1 MAAKRKGHLDGETE
15 IEQRRSDVSLRVS
28 PVKPC
33 PLCGKDPRRVEP
45 AGNRAALVRCQSC
58 GLVFAAS
65 GATTADLYERAYGSD
80 AHQYAEYHDLAKK
93 AHRGEIRETWAMRH
107 FFRKTAASGLLLD
120 VGCSTG
126 SFLFA
131 ARQRGWKVAG
141 VEISPSAAHVA
152 RELTGAAITV
162 GTVTDHVVNITYD
175 AVTAWEV
182 LEHVTEPRA
191 FVAACVDLLAPGGA
205 LAISVPNWRS
215 PWMRNSPH
223 SEHWPPF
230 HLSYWERETLS
241 YLFHQAGLDR
251 IVVLEK
257 PFAWEEEVGWAK
269 WLYLPVALVRSALL
283 GAKGM
288 HLFAMGWKR

>member
-1 MAAKRKGHLDGETE
+1 M
-15 IEQRRSDVSLRVS
+15 
-28 PVKPC
+28 
-33 PLCGKDPRRVEP
+33 
-45 AGNRAALVRCQSC
+45 
-58 GLVFAAS
+58 FAAS
-65 GATTADLYERAYGSD
+65 RTGPADLYEQAYGS
-80 AHQYAEYHDLAKK
+80 ATHQYAEYHDLAEK
-93 AHRGEIRETWAMRH
+93 AHRGEIRETWAMRQ
-107 FFRKTAASGLLLD
+107 FFRRAAASGTLLD

-131 ARQRGWKVAG
+131 ARKHGWKVAG

-152 RELTGAAITV
+152 KQLTGAAITV
-162 GTVTDHVVNITYD
+162 GTVTDHVVDITYD

-182 LEHVTEPRA
+182 LEHVMEPRA

-205 LAISVPNWRS
+205 FAISVPNWGS

-230 HLSYWERETLS
+230 HLTYWERGTLRD
-241 YLFHQAGLDR
+241 LFQQAGLDR

-257 PFAWEEEVGWAK
+257 PFAWEEEVGSAK

-288 HLFAMGWKR
+288 HLFAIGWKR